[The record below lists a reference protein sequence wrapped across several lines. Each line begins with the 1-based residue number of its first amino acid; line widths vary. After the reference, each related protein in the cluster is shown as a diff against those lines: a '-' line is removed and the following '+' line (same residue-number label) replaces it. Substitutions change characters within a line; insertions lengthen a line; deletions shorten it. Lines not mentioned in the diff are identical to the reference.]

1 VESPG
6 NPREVKESSVNAAV
20 VNEHGPLKC
29 LGVSKLPDPAV
40 GDVREAMEKME
51 TAKQF
56 GKIVIGFSDTNC

>member
-1 VESPG
+1 
-6 NPREVKESSVNAAV
+6 VNAAV